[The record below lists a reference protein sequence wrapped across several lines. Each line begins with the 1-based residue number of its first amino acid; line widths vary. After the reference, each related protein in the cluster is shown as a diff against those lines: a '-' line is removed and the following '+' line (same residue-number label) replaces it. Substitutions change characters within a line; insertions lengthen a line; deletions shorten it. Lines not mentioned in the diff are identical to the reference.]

1 MKNNKI
7 FLYLIGFYFIVSG
20 IFHFVRLALEWD
32 IIIGDYYLRPW
43 ASAVAIVFAALVIY
57 QVYRIRKSSQNE
69 VKVEVVEDGES
80 ETE

>member
-43 ASAVAIVFAALVIY
+43 ASAVGIIFASLVIY

-69 VKVEVVEDGES
+69 VKVEVVEEGES
-80 ETE
+80 KAE